1 MNNSLKRLATTPTQP
16 WTAAFVSAILLIGL
30 LFQVLIPPF
39 QSPDEFSH
47 VKRAYM
53 LAKGRIFLSHPP
65 DQQYAGSEIDNGL
78 LAYFEVYKTLPY
90 TASNK
95 FSLEEKQAGE
105 KIKWAHAD
113 TFSPAPGTGYYF
125 PAAYLPQAIGLGI
138 GEWLDLSIHDT
149 YKLTRV
155 ITFTSTLA
163 VLVLAFAAFPAS
175 PLLPALLVL
184 PMNLLQLLSAS
195 LDGFTTALT
204 ILALSLFVRLSSRD
218 ESDTPAAFLH
228 GMCVSLFIVATSRI
242 HMLPLIAL
250 PLFIYFSRK
259 NRTALLY
266 FFGLTIS
273 SIAWTVLSI
282 KASYIARANPG
293 TSTSGIIHFYAEHPD
308 SVVQLILRTIQ
319 DERLAEFY
327 SQSFIGVLGWLDTY
341 FTLDF
346 YSAILLFI
354 QVIALLSLSLDK
366 TPREMA
372 RQAFLL
378 SLAAISAIFVFLALL
393 LTWNP
398 LMPNVIAG
406 IQGRYF
412 VAPAIVLIYALSG
425 SAGFCHN
432 RARKLA
438 VVVLAFM
445 TFYSLETTANL
456 MIERYFLVAQ
466 KDPNSITTLKIP

>member
-1 MNNSLKRLATTPTQP
+1 MNNSLKRLATITIQP
-16 WTAAFVSAILLIGL
+16 WTAAFVAAILLIGL
-30 LFQVLIPPF
+30 LFQALIPPF

-53 LAKGRIFLSHPP
+53 LSKGRIFLSHPP
-65 DQQYAGSEIDNGL
+65 GQQYAGSDIDNGL

-90 TASNK
+90 TAANK
-95 FSLEEKQAGE
+95 FSQEEKRAGE
-105 KIKWAHAD
+105 QIKWAHAG

-125 PAAYLPQAIGLGI
+125 PAAYLPQAIGLSI
-138 GEWLDLSIHDT
+138 GEQLDLSIHDT

-155 ITFTSTLA
+155 ITFASTLA
-163 VLVLAFAAFPAS
+163 VLVLAFAVFPAS

-218 ESDTPAAFLH
+218 KTDSPAAFLH
-228 GMCVSLFIVATSRI
+228 GMCACLFIVATSRI

-250 PLFIYFSRK
+250 PLFIYFSSR
-259 NRTALLY
+259 NRSALIY
-266 FFGLTIS
+266 FFALTAS
-273 SIAWTVLSI
+273 TIAWTALSI
-282 KASYIARANPG
+282 KASYIALANPG
-293 TSTSGIIHFYAEHPD
+293 ASTGSIIHFYAERPG
-308 SVVQLILRTIQ
+308 SVIQLILTTIQ
-319 DERLAEFY
+319 DEKLAEFY
-327 SQSFIGVLGWLDTY
+327 TQSFIGVLGWLDTY

-346 YSAILLFI
+346 YATIVLFI

-366 TPREMA
+366 TRQGIA
-372 RQAFLL
+372 RQVFLL
-378 SLAAISAIFVFLALL
+378 FIAATSAIFVFLALL

-412 VAPAIVLIYALSG
+412 VAPAIVFIYALSG
-425 SAGFCHN
+425 SARFCSS
-432 RARKLA
+432 RARKIAAIALA
-438 VVVLAFM
+438 CM
-445 TFYSLETTANL
+445 TAYSLEATATL
-456 MIERYFLVAQ
+456 MVERYFLVEK
-466 KDPNSITTLKIP
+466 KDPGSIITLKIP